1 MLHIPNTR
9 PTSTGQSV
17 TCVNCG
23 QSVVYQNGNP
33 LSAYATVSSGNMSC
47 TAKVV
52 R

>member
-1 MLHIPNTR
+1 MLHIPNTI
-9 PTSTGQSV
+9 PTTKWEAV
-17 TCVNCG
+17 LCVNCG
-23 QSVVYQNGNP
+23 QSVIYQNGNP